1 MASAPPS
8 ISEHSALAQNAV
20 PGTGAPAE
28 LAQAPSTPVGSV
40 KTVTGDAVVTRVDG
54 STVSLT
60 SETPIYRGDILATRD
75 GSQVTVDFSNNA
87 EFFLGAKGRMLVE
100 SVAPTGPEQTAQPV
114 YFVLHGRFGFSHR
127 SESFSGD
134 PGAIVRTPV
143 ATLQVNNG
151 RIAGRAAAEAV
162 ENVFTLLR
170 NPDST
175 IGFTR
180 VLTAGAAI
188 VLQDEFATAKVFSLF
203 RPPVEVAKPDFAE
216 FVELF
221 GVEISNWTQS
231 PALSPASGGDES
243 KTETPQPAEGTEGS
257 PGALLAPDI
266 SFLPPAQ
273 IAGLDGFV
281 PLPVPGAQ
289 TGELPRKSAI
299 QDSSENNGEGE
310 SADSDEPIVVSN
322 NRIGFGDD
330 PKFIVGTGG
339 ADTAFITGNSSTP
352 NNMTIGPNANGEVVL
367 TLSGVGTITLDGI
380 ETLDLTL
387 GSAGDTITIGDL
399 SGTDISDN
407 TVIINGEG
415 GNDVIDAAAT
425 GKRLIL
431 NGGSGDDTL
440 TASSGNDTLNG
451 DSGNDTLIGNAGN
464 DRLDGG
470 TGNDTL
476 DGGVGNDIL
485 DGGAGND
492 ISLSGGAGNDI
503 LDGGTGSDKMAGGTG
518 DDTYFID
525 DVLDTVTENLGEGTD
540 QVNSTITFTL
550 DANVENLTL
559 LDAGGAIN
567 GTGNSDANEIT
578 GNSAVNTLTGGAGND
593 TLDGGGGADTL
604 IGGAGDD
611 TYVVDDALDI
621 ITESNPGD
629 GTDQV
634 NSSVIRYGGLSGRV
648 KRIAPGSDATSGG
661 SPYFRVVV
669 ETDKSYLGDKAGALD
684 ILPGMEATVDIHT
697 GKRSVLEYFLRP
709 VLKLKSE
716 AFRER

>member
-1 MASAPPS
+1 MASTPTS
-8 ISEHSALAQNAV
+8 ISENTALAQNAV

-28 LAQAPSTPVGSV
+28 LAQAPPTPVGSV

-75 GSQVTVDFSNNA
+75 GSQVTVNFSNNA

-100 SVAPTGPEQTAQPV
+100 SVAPSGPDQTAQPV

-231 PALSPASGGDES
+231 PALSPASGGEKS
-243 KTETPQPAEGTEGS
+243 EIQAPPPADGTDGS

-273 IAGLDGFV
+273 VDGLDGFV
-281 PLPVPGAQ
+281 PLPAQVVQPFSSPLISGGGGPSDNNQPIIIADPNAPVEFSGIARISFPGI
-289 TGELPRKSAI
+289 GETLS
-299 QDSSENNGEGE
+299 
-310 SADSDEPIVVSN
+310 
-322 NRIGFGDD
+322 
-330 PKFIVGTGG
+330 IVGSAG
-339 ADTAFITGNSSTP
+339 ADTAFIAGNASAP
-352 NNMTIGPNANGEVVL
+352 NTIDIEPNANNEVVL
-367 TLSGVGTITLDGI
+367 TITGGGTIKLDGV

-387 GSAGDTITIGDL
+387 GSAGDTITIDDL
-399 SGTDISDN
+399 SKTDISDN
-407 TVIINGEG
+407 TVIVNGEG
-415 GNDVIDAAAT
+415 GNDFINAAAAE
-425 GKRLIL
+425 KNLIL

-440 TASSGNDTLNG
+440 TASTGNDKLNG

-464 DRLDGG
+464 DTLDGG
-470 TGNDTL
+470 TGI
-476 DGGVGNDIL
+476 DGMTGGTGNDI
-485 DGGAGND
+485 
-492 ISLSGGAGNDI
+492 
-503 LDGGTGSDKMAGGTG
+503 
-518 DDTYFID
+518 YFVD
-525 DVLDTVTENLGEGTD
+525 NALDTVAENIGEGTD
-540 QVNSTITFTL
+540 TVNSSITFTL
-550 DANVENLTL
+550 GTDVENLTL
-559 LDAGGAIN
+559 LDSGGAIN
-567 GTGNSDANEIT
+567 GIGNSDANILT
-578 GNSAVNTLTGGAGND
+578 GNSSINTLTGGAGND
-593 TLDGGGGADTL
+593 TLDGGGGDDTL
-604 IGGAGDD
+604 VGGTGDD
-611 TYVVDDALDI
+611 TYTVDDADVI
-621 ITESNPGD
+621 ITE
-629 GTDQV
+629 
-634 NSSVIRYGGLSGRV
+634 GLNEGV
-648 KRIAPGSDATSGG
+648 
-661 SPYFRVVV
+661 
-669 ETDKSYLGDKAGALD
+669 
-684 ILPGMEATVDIHT
+684 LP
-697 GKRSVLEYFLRP
+697 P
-709 VLKLKSE
+709 
-716 AFRER
+716 